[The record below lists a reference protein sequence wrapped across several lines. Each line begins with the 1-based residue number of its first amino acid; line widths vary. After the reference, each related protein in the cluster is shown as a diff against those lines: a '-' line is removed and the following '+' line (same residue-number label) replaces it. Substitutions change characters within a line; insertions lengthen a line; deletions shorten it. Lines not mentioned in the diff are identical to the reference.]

1 MLPLASGAARGGL
14 ETTGGLLLHLC
25 TLLRRLAAPRCTAAL
40 VRAADTHYDAP
51 APLPGTAR
59 CCCAVP
65 ARHVCRQR
73 APAGLLVNLRV
84 FSRCGRRARPRLHR
98 ALSGPAVACRTPPGC
113 RHVEGPLLGASS
125 RASVSEPLVFRVLAV
140 TSEALRR
147 RATGR
152 HTSTA
157 AFPHRK
163 SYSAC

>member
-1 MLPLASGAARGGL
+1 MVEDDRGSAEMLPLASGAARGGL

-84 FSRCGRRARPRLHR
+84 FSGV
-98 ALSGPAVACRTPPGC
+98 GAVPVHASTVPSADLPLLA
-113 RHVEGPLLGASS
+113 EPLLGVDTSKDRSS
-125 RASVSEPLVFRVLAV
+125 
-140 TSEALRR
+140 
-147 RATGR
+147 GR
-152 HTSTA
+152 PRGLLYPSRL
-157 AFPHRK
+157 FSCPC
-163 SYSAC
+163 SDI